1 MNLKYTGILTA
12 LAVSAVMAQETAPA
26 AAAPVAEV
34 APVQTAPVVEQ
45 APAVEDK
52 FTSVEQELA
61 PENLFSE
68 PSAVRGED
76 AAKPVAKKTAKKFV
90 YKPVY
95 APAEVETSGR
105 TVKTVYITEKPTEES
120 IDMDEL
126 RGLIPLKFTFGL
138 QGFIGNEFLSGDNDR
153 YEYDRYSGLAW
164 SVGGFALIP
173 LDEYNMA
180 FKTGVLFEHAKVS
193 NSYSDQVSG
202 EYHEFRASF
211 SQYRLSLPLLLSLK
225 SAKSN
230 IFFDVGVQPS
240 FALADKF
247 KVKSLDN
254 TGAKKNYLS
263 EDMVKE
269 EYRSTVDWS
278 IVIGFGVRANRY
290 IGFDARFSWGLNNQY
305 DDYSNWPTNN
315 LSSKIVSVG
324 ATFYAF

>member
-180 FKTGVLFEHAKVS
+180 FL
-193 NSYSDQVSG
+193 
-202 EYHEFRASF
+202 
-211 SQYRLSLPLLLSLK
+211 
-225 SAKSN
+225 
-230 IFFDVGVQPS
+230 
-240 FALADKF
+240 
-247 KVKSLDN
+247 
-254 TGAKKNYLS
+254 
-263 EDMVKE
+263 
-269 EYRSTVDWS
+269 
-278 IVIGFGVRANRY
+278 
-290 IGFDARFSWGLNNQY
+290 
-305 DDYSNWPTNN
+305 
-315 LSSKIVSVG
+315 
-324 ATFYAF
+324 